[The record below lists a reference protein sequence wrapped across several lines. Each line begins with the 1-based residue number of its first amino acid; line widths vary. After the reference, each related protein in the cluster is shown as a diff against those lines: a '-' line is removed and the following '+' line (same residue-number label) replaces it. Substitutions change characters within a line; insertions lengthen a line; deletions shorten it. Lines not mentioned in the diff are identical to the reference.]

1 MKALNIFIIGKTL
14 NHDRTIK
21 VSQEPFVN
29 SGFLYVLLS
38 SCMKSLEYQRSISP
52 VKGLVCGRPMQ
63 KGRSWGDLPSFPCSH
78 LFAAQIIFL
87 PAYCQHPFSEK
98 RNHTW
103 NRPVPCHTARV
114 TTGWR
119 WRPPLEE
126 SALSRYPP
134 LSDEPSTRCLHV
146 RPAATHLSSGSLWPE
161 TCIHAVIG
169 FFFFSQN
176 WLSKLTPP
184 SMAVALT
191 QEMRKPGRFPCVFIN
206 WHLGAW
212 RRGETTGHIIIPTTV
227 VWYRSEWGENP
238 NWGVTKCGK
247 L

>member
-1 MKALNIFIIGKTL
+1 
-14 NHDRTIK
+14 
-21 VSQEPFVN
+21 
-29 SGFLYVLLS
+29 
-38 SCMKSLEYQRSISP
+38 
-52 VKGLVCGRPMQ
+52 MQ

-78 LFAAQIIFL
+78 LFAAQTIFL

-146 RPAATHLSSGSLWPE
+146 RPTATHLSSGSLWPE

-169 FFFFSQN
+169 FFFFFLKTDFQN
-176 WLSKLTPP
+176 WHHQAWQLPLHKRWGNQVGSRVSSSTDIW
-184 SMAVALT
+184 
-191 QEMRKPGRFPCVFIN
+191 EPGAEEKQRAT
-206 WHLGAW
+206 L
-212 RRGETTGHIIIPTTV
+212 
-227 VWYRSEWGENP
+227 
-238 NWGVTKCGK
+238 
-247 L
+247 

>member
-1 MKALNIFIIGKTL
+1 
-14 NHDRTIK
+14 
-21 VSQEPFVN
+21 
-29 SGFLYVLLS
+29 
-38 SCMKSLEYQRSISP
+38 
-52 VKGLVCGRPMQ
+52 MQ

-78 LFAAQIIFL
+78 LFAAQTIFL

-146 RPAATHLSSGSLWPE
+146 RPTATHLSSGSLWPE

-169 FFFFSQN
+169 FFFSF
-176 WLSKLTPP
+176 SKLTFKTDTTKHSSCAYTRDEETRSVP
-184 SMAVALT
+184 VCVHQLT
-191 QEMRKPGRFPCVFIN
+191 SGSLAQ
-206 WHLGAW
+206 
-212 RRGETTGHIIIPTTV
+212 RRNNGPHYNSHNGGMVPV
-227 VWYRSEWGENP
+227 RVG
-238 NWGVTKCGK
+238 GK
-247 L
+247 S